1 MNRPAARER
10 AIEAFQRR
18 FGRAPAVVIRG
29 PGRVNVIGEHTDYND
44 GFVLPAAIDR
54 ELWIALEPG
63 GESAVEAVSEA
74 FDAPVRVRLDD
85 FGERLD
91 GWALYLQ
98 GVAWALAEAGVQLE
112 GWRGTLA
119 SDVPVGA
126 GLSSSAALELACARA
141 FQALAGW
148 DWDPV
153 EVAHHCR
160 RAEND
165 WVGVSSGLMDQI
177 ASAAGRQGAALL
189 LDCRSID
196 FEAVPVPDDVVLVV
210 MDTATRRELASS
222 GYNDRRREC
231 HRAAQALGVDSLR
244 DVSERELTER
254 RDDLDEVV
262 WRRAFHVVT
271 ENARTLEAAAAM
283 RAGDPGEL
291 GRLMK
296 ASHRSL
302 RDDFAVSSDALD
314 AIVEVAAGIDGCYGA
329 RLTGGGF
336 AGCAVALVAAD
347 RTSEFADELVSR
359 YGGVTGHEA
368 TTHVCHP
375 VDGASVGKV
384 AGEGGATE

>member
-1 MNRPAARER
+1 MTRPGARQR
-10 AIEAFQRR
+10 AIEGFHRR
-18 FGRAPAVVIRG
+18 FGHAPAVLVRG

-63 GESAVEAVSEA
+63 DELVVEAVSES

-85 FGERLD
+85 FGERLG

-98 GVAWALAEAGVQLE
+98 GVAWALAEAGLPLP

-148 DWDPV
+148 AWDPV

-165 WVGVSSGLMDQI
+165 WVGVSSGLMDQL

-189 LDCRSID
+189 LDCRSVE
-196 FEAVPVPDDVVLVV
+196 FEPVPVPDEVVLVV
-210 MDTATRRELASS
+210 VDTGTRRELAAS

-231 HRAAQALGVDSLR
+231 HEAAQALGVESLR
-244 DVSERELTER
+244 EVTER
-254 RDDLDEVV
+254 QLNERRYDLDEVL
-262 WRRAFHVVT
+262 WRRALHVVT
-271 ENARTLEAAAAM
+271 ENARTLRAAAAM
-283 RAGDPGEL
+283 RAGDPEEL

-314 AIVEVAAGIDGCYGA
+314 AIVDIAGEIGGCYGA

-336 AGCAVALVAAD
+336 AGCAVALVAVD
-347 RTSEFADELVSR
+347 GTGGFAEELVDR
-359 YGGVTGHEA
+359 YRAVTGHEA
-368 TTHVCHP
+368 TTHVCRP
-375 VDGASVGKV
+375 VDGASVGRL
-384 AGEGGATE
+384 AGEGDVIR